1 MIDLRSDTVTR
12 PTAAMLDAMVRAEV
26 GDDVLGD
33 DPTVHRLEEHVAL
46 LLGKEAACFVPTGT
60 MANQTA
66 IRALTE
72 PGDEVIAHR
81 DSHII
86 HYETGAPAALC
97 GCGIFPL
104 DGPGGLFDPEDV
116 VRAIRPADFHYPRSR
131 LLVVENTHNR
141 GGGTVWPHERF
152 VAVCVEARRH
162 GLRIHLDGARLMN
175 ACAAL
180 ECAPTEFTTHVD
192 TVSICFSKGL
202 GAPAGSAVAGTRD
215 TIARV
220 KRFRKMFGGT
230 MRQSGLLAAACL
242 HALQHHVGRL
252 SEDHANAELLAERLA
267 SVDGLVIDDA
277 GSRTNMIFVRVAP
290 ALGPASTVAA
300 ALEHGGVRALA
311 LGHDRIRFVTHLDV
325 TRDEVGRAG
334 EIIAQVVSQIASE
347 TAGASART

>member
-1 MIDLRSDTVTR
+1 
-12 PTAAMLDAMVRAEV
+12 
-26 GDDVLGD
+26 
-33 DPTVHRLEEHVAL
+33 VHRLEEHVAL

-104 DGPGGLFDPEDV
+104 DGHAGLFDPVDIAK
-116 VRAIRPADFHYPRSR
+116 AIRPADFHYPCSR

-141 GGGTVWPHERF
+141 GGGTVWPHDRF

-180 ECAPTEFTTHVD
+180 HCAPTAFTEHTD

-202 GAPAGSAVAGTRD
+202 GTPAGSAVAGTRES
-215 TIARV
+215 IHRV

-230 MRQSGLLAAACL
+230 MRQSGILAAACL
-242 HALQHHVGRL
+242 HALQHHVERL
-252 SEDHANAELLAERLA
+252 ADDHANAEILADRLG
-267 SVDGLVIDDA
+267 SVRGITVDA
-277 GSRTNMIFVRVAP
+277 AAQRTNMVFIRVDP
-290 ALGPASTVAA
+290 SLGPASDVAA
-300 ALEHGGVRALA
+300 AIEHRGVRALA

-325 TRDEVGRAG
+325 SRS
-334 EIIAQVVSQIASE
+334 QVEDAAETIAS
-347 TAGASART
+347 AIAAIVPANP

>member
-12 PTAAMLDAMVRAEV
+12 PTVDMLEAMTRAEV

-104 DGPGGLFDPEDV
+104 DGPGGVFEPEDV
-116 VRAIRPADFHYPRSR
+116 ARAIRPADFHYPRSR
-131 LLVVENTHNR
+131 LLVIENTHNR
-141 GGGTVWPHERF
+141 GGGTVWPLEQF
-152 VAVCVEARRH
+152 VAVCAEARRH
-162 GLRIHLDGARLMN
+162 DLRIHLDGARLMN

-180 ECAPTEFTTHVD
+180 GCAPTEFTSHVD

-202 GAPAGSAVAGTRD
+202 GTPAGSAVAGARD
-215 TIARV
+215 VIQRV
-220 KRFRKMFGGT
+220 RRFRKMFGGT

-242 HALQHHVGRL
+242 HALAHHVQRL
-252 SEDHANAELLAERLA
+252 NEDHAHAALLADRLA
-267 SVDGLVIDDA
+267 SVRGITVDA
-277 GSRTNMIFVRVAP
+277 TTLRTNMVFIRVDP
-290 ALGPASTVAA
+290 ALGPASTVTE
-300 ALEHGGVRALA
+300 ALERSGVRALA

-325 TRDEVGRAG
+325 SRS
-334 EIIAQVVSQIASE
+334 QVEAAAEAV
-347 TAGASART
+347 ASAIAALTSAPV